1 MMKKLNA
8 WWFPMILAAILGG
21 ISFWLD
27 GASKITWEETALD
40 PAIPQYEINGIRAHR
55 FGTNGHIT
63 QALTANRA
71 WQFPNRTDA
80 YLANADITFTTQ
92 GQEYYRAAA
101 DEAHYLPDKNQIILK
116 NNVVFD
122 KPANVQSPATHIETD
137 KLTIDTEKQTA
148 QTDAVVRY
156 RYGLSYGS
164 AQGLLYRHSDG
175 YLNLPSRIK
184 AIIHDPR
191 R

>member
-40 PAIPQYEINGIRAHR
+40 PATPQYEITDIQARR
-55 FGTNGHIT
+55 FDADGHLM
-63 QALTANRA
+63 QALTAKRA

-80 YLANADITFTTQ
+80 YLADTEIVFTTS
-92 GQEYYRAAA
+92 GQERYRAQAQ
-101 DEAHYLPDKNQIILK
+101 EAHYLHPKNQIILK
-116 NNVVFD
+116 GDVIFN
-122 KPANVQSPATHIETD
+122 KPADTQSPAARIETE
-137 KLTIDTEKQTA
+137 KLTIDTHQQTA
-148 QTDAVVRY
+148 QTDATVRY
-156 RYGLSYGS
+156 QYGLSHGT

-191 R
+191 H

>member
-1 MMKKLNA
+1 MSKKISA

-27 GASKITWEETALD
+27 GASKITWEETPLD
-40 PAIPQYEINGIRAHR
+40 PATPQYEITGIQAHR
-55 FGTNGHIT
+55 FDADGSIM
-63 QALTANRA
+63 QSLTADRA

-80 YLANADITFTTQ
+80 YLANAQIIFTAKD
-92 GQEYYRAAA
+92 QEHYRAQAQQ
-101 DEAHYLPDKNQIILK
+101 AHYLHDDNQIILK
-116 NNVVFD
+116 GKVIFN
-122 KPANVQSPATHIETD
+122 KPANTHSPAARIETE
-137 KLTIDTEKQTA
+137 KLTIDTQNQTA
-148 QTDAVVRY
+148 QTDAPVRY
-156 RYGLSYGS
+156 QYGLSHGS
-164 AQGLLYRHSDG
+164 VQGLLYRHADG